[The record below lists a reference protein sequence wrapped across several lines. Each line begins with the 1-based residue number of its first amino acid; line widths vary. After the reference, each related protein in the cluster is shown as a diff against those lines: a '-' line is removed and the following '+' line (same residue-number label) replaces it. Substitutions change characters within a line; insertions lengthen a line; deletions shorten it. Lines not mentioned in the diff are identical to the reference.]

1 MSFLK
6 INHEEAGT
14 GKGEFELVAEGDYE
28 CIIADAEITESKS
41 GYPMIKLTV
50 TIRNDVKQPHRKQK
64 LWDYL
69 VASEKAMFKFQQVAK
84 AVALPNGKDFQS
96 MEDDRNAILYK
107 PVKVKVIQEDNTYN
121 GETKKQARI
130 KTYSLATV
138 EYKTPGSA
146 DPFETSSSASDATS
160 FL

>member
-6 INHEEAGT
+6 INHEDAGSN
-14 GKGEFELVAEGDYE
+14 EFEIIAEGEYE
-28 CIIADAEITESKS
+28 CVIAEVELAQSKS
-41 GYPMIKLTV
+41 GNDMLKLTITV
-50 TIRNDVKQPHRKQK
+50 RNDVKQPHRKQK

-69 VASEKAMFKFQQVAK
+69 VATEKAMFKFQQVAK
-84 AVALPNGKDFQS
+84 AIGLPNGKDFKTI
-96 MEDDRNAILYK
+96 EEFKNAILYK
-107 PVKVKVIQEDNTYN
+107 AVRITVKHEDNTYN

-138 EYKTPGSA
+138 EYNAPSA
-146 DPFETSSSASDATS
+146 KDPFETDTNTDVAD

>member
-6 INHEEAGT
+6 INHEEAGSN
-14 GKGEFELVAEGDYE
+14 EFEIIAEGDYE

-41 GYPMIKLTV
+41 GYPMLKLTV
-50 TIRNDVKQPHRKQK
+50 TVRNDVKQPHRKQK

-84 AVALPNGKDFQS
+84 AIGLPNGKDFGT
-96 MEDDRNAILYK
+96 MEDYRNVILYK

-130 KTYSLATV
+130 KSYSLATV
-138 EYKTPGSA
+138 EYTSSASA
-146 DPFETSSSASDATS
+146 DPFQTTSTADAAS

>member
-1 MSFLK
+1 MRFLK
-6 INHEEAGT
+6 INHEEAGSN
-14 GKGEFELVAEGDYE
+14 EFEIIAEGDYE

-41 GYPMIKLTV
+41 GYPMLKLTV
-50 TIRNDVKQPHRKQK
+50 TVRNDVKQPHRKQK

-84 AVALPNGKDFQS
+84 AIGLPNGKDFGT
-96 MEDDRNAILYK
+96 MEDYRNAILYK

-130 KTYSLATV
+130 KSYSLATV
-138 EYKTPGSA
+138 EYTSSASA
-146 DPFETSSSASDATS
+146 DPFQTTSTADAAS

>member
-6 INHEEAGT
+6 INHEEAGSN
-14 GKGEFELVAEGDYE
+14 EFEIIAEGDYE

-41 GYPMIKLTV
+41 GYPMLKLTV
-50 TIRNDVKQPHRKQK
+50 TVRNDVKQPHRKQK

-84 AVALPNGKDFQS
+84 AIGLPNGKDFGT
-96 MEDDRNAILYK
+96 MEDYRNAILYK

-130 KTYSLATV
+130 KSYSLATV
-138 EYKTPGSA
+138 EYTSSASA
-146 DPFETSSSASDATS
+146 DPFQTTSTADAAS